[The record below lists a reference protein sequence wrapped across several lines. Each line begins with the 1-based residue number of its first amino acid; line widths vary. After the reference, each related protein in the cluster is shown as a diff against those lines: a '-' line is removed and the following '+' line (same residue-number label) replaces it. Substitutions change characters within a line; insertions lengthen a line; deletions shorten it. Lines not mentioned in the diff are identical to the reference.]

1 MINLI
6 DIERRYHHLE
16 GDFCDITSF
25 ISLWGILRKNLR
37 KRSTY
42 INIPCFDAPQGIVA
56 LVFWDPLHIKFKV
69 SAVRFA
75 DPSNIKFYIKL

>member
-16 GDFCDITSF
+16 GDFCDITSC

-42 INIPCFDAPQGIVA
+42 INLAEEAEV
-56 LVFWDPLHIKFKV
+56 L
-69 SAVRFA
+69 VRFFGGLFLSVDTTA
-75 DPSNIKFYIKL
+75 VILYL

>member
-1 MINLI
+1 MVPMINLI

-16 GDFCDITSF
+16 GDFCDITSC

-42 INIPCFDAPQGIVA
+42 INSTVHVTLTRQSPTQMEI
-56 LVFWDPLHIKFKV
+56 
-69 SAVRFA
+69 
-75 DPSNIKFYIKL
+75 

>member
-16 GDFCDITSF
+16 GDFCDITSC

-42 INIPCFDAPQGIVA
+42 ISIRRLRNFTPILRQFFTPERNYYCVNESYF
-56 LVFWDPLHIKFKV
+56 FKV
-69 SAVRFA
+69 
-75 DPSNIKFYIKL
+75 PY

>member
-16 GDFCDITSF
+16 GDFCDITSC

-42 INIPCFDAPQGIVA
+42 INVQDPRSKMGDTFARMQHFD
-56 LVFWDPLHIKFKV
+56 KV
-69 SAVRFA
+69 TIHT
-75 DPSNIKFYIKL
+75 NYTI